1 MNDVYAVRIAADE
14 VTGKFGSPYFAFAD
28 FLITRPLVGQLDRL
42 PFIRPTYIEI
52 LFIKDCLDNDRTRFV
67 SLIED
72 NFQRLSSAKNYA
84 RHDIATHAPA
94 CALLLQ
100 EMLHLLDRLRARHN
114 AYGYALPDAD
124 PKESVQHKSC
134 NHTDDQVRC
143 DKRLNRLGQ
152 LGIEVRYDI
161 AA

>member
-28 FLITRPLVGQLDRL
+28 FLITRSLVGQLDRL
-42 PFIRPTYIEI
+42 AFIRQTYIEI
-52 LFIKDCLDNDRTRFV
+52 VFIKDCLDNDRTRFV

-72 NFQRLSSAKNYA
+72 NFQRLSSAKNGSC
-84 RHDIATHAPA
+84 HDIATHAPA

-114 AYGYALPDAD
+114 AYGFALPDAL
-124 PKESVQHKSC
+124 
-134 NHTDDQVRC
+134 
-143 DKRLNRLGQ
+143 RLLRTM
-152 LGIEVRYDI
+152 
-161 AA
+161 